1 MHEDACGEFYEMID
15 VLRGAAKQSQWQ
27 GYKDAGR
34 KSAPST
40 RERAAWPRREPRQPL
55 SALGS
60 ATLRARSL
68 DRRSA
73 RRVVNCVAC
82 QGFLLAWHC
91 RATSRQQDTS
101 LRASTGTLRTIHVR
115 RLYRPSSTSSS
126 DVLGPAPLCSQYPL
140 ASLLVWGSCL
150 WSSKDFEQLSS

>member
-1 MHEDACGEFYEMID
+1 MHEDARGEFYEMID

-91 RATSRQQDTS
+91 RATSRQQENFSTTS
-101 LRASTGTLRTIHVR
+101 QNETPRLLRHEPPMPRLQPGGEADCAIDNKRREAAQQRTSQVSR
-115 RLYRPSSTSSS
+115 EGYYSSR
-126 DVLGPAPLCSQYPL
+126 VQ
-140 ASLLVWGSCL
+140 
-150 WSSKDFEQLSS
+150 KK